1 MSDQRFAN
9 MLADDAM
16 KGIPAGTP
24 PFRVQDAGRFGW
36 NVLAEDMT
44 FPLAVLKDSAIRHN
58 SAWMRRFLD
67 ATGVV
72 LAPHG
77 KTTMSPQLFHRQL
90 GDGAWAITLATI
102 QQVQVARRFGI
113 GRIVLANQLIGR
125 QAIRFV
131 LDELERDPQFDFYC
145 IADSVTGVDLLGEA
159 ARARGLTRPLQ
170 ILLEGGVRGAR
181 TGCRDLDSARAV
193 GRAVAAH
200 APYLALRG
208 VEAFEGVISDPD
220 RMAEARR
227 VEEFLRFVCEI
238 ATACAADG
246 LFAPGP
252 VLLSAG
258 GSAFY
263 DIVAKMFGALDLG
276 RESQVVLRSGCY
288 LTHDSIMY
296 ASFARAMKDRS
307 ELVRGLGEYLR
318 PALEVWAQVQSRPEP
333 GRAIAILGKRDA
345 SYDAGLPKPL
355 SWFRPG
361 VHERPQPIGPGHVS
375 VAINDQHLFIDIP
388 QDSPLAVADL
398 VSFGISHPCLTFD
411 KWAAIPVVDDDYNV
425 TSMIRTF
432 F

>member
-1 MSDQRFAN
+1 MPDDLFGNLR
-9 MLADDAM
+9 ADDTM

-24 PFRVQDAGRFGW
+24 EFPVQEAGRFGW

-58 SAWMRRFLD
+58 SAWMSRFLK
-67 ATGVV
+67 ATRVH

-90 GDGAWAITLATI
+90 CDGAWGITLATI
-102 QQVQVARRFGI
+102 QQLQVARRFGI

-131 LDELERDPQFDFYC
+131 LDEVERDPAFDFYC
-145 IADSVTGVDLLGEA
+145 VADSITGVEILGRA
-159 ARARGLTRPLQ
+159 ARERGLARPLQ
-170 ILLEGGVRGAR
+170 ILVEGGVRGAR
-181 TGCRDLDSARAV
+181 TGCRDLDGALAV
-193 GRAVAAH
+193 ARAVAAQ
-200 APYLALRG
+200 APRLALRG

-220 RMAEARR
+220 RTVEALR
-227 VEEFLRFVCEI
+227 VEDFLRFLCDI
-238 ATACAADG
+238 ATACAAED

-263 DIVAKMFGALDLG
+263 DIVARVFGALDLG
-276 RESQVVLRSGCY
+276 CETQVVLRSGCY

-296 ASFARAMKDRS
+296 EAFARAMQDRS
-307 ELVRGLGEYLR
+307 ELVQQLGDHLR
-318 PALEVWAQVQSRPEP
+318 PALEVWAQLQSRPEP
-333 GRAIAILGKRDA
+333 ERAIAILGKRDA
-345 SYDAGLPKPL
+345 SYDAGLPKPVA
-355 SWFRPG
+355 WFRPG
-361 VHERPQPIGPGHVS
+361 FHQRPELMGRGHAS
-375 VAINDQHLFIDIP
+375 VAINDQHLFIDLP
-388 QDSPLAVADL
+388 ADSPLAVGDL
-398 VSFGISHPCLTFD
+398 LCFGISHPCLTFD
-411 KWAAIPVVDDDYNV
+411 KWAAIPLVDDDYNV